1 MMNSLIKRLVMMLV
15 PSPQA
20 LANMAAKQ
28 IQAAINNSQ
37 KADTIAKC
45 ASIAAYA
52 TEIQKFVSD
61 MLLDGKVSDEEAKQ
75 AEDKLVPLFE
85 KVVQLACK

>member
-28 IQAAINNSQ
+28 IQAAINNS
-37 KADTIAKC
+37 
-45 ASIAAYA
+45 
-52 TEIQKFVSD
+52 
-61 MLLDGKVSDEEAKQ
+61 
-75 AEDKLVPLFE
+75 
-85 KVVQLACK
+85 

>member
-1 MMNSLIKRLVMMLV
+1 MIKAIIKLFM

-61 MLLDGKVSDEEAKQ
+61 TLLDGKVSDEEAKQ
-75 AEDKLVPLFE
+75 AEEKLVPLFE
-85 KVVQLACK
+85 KVIELACK